1 MESQQNFIAC
11 TRRLIEEAEEAD
23 SESPIEGYSGGKIGY
38 LLASI
43 AQEIRSAP
51 SVYAEIGVFRGATLL
66 HVAEHSGAHCVGID
80 NFSLFNSDGDNE
92 TVVRDKIA
100 KAGLTDVT
108 LINSDFELALKN
120 WPGGAKASEIGLL
133 FVDGPHDYRSQLISL
148 LLAEPL
154 MATVSA
160 IVVDDANYMHV
171 RQATWDFLSCSP
183 GWSLLAEITTECH
196 PAVQADSEK
205 RLAQR
210 KGWSNGI
217 HVLVRDD
224 NHILEFGPQE
234 ARDLSAFYMSH
245 DIFRHRLGPISDVV
259 LDYAD
264 SQTGTAP
271 TGASVKLMK
280 TIRKFVKSN
289 PDRTPS
295 QNTETNGSVCIK
307 LANFGSA
314 IP

>member
-1 MESQQNFIAC
+1 MESQQNFIVR
-11 TRRLIEEAEEAD
+11 TRRLIEAAEEAD
-23 SESPIEGYSGGKIGY
+23 LESPVEGYSGGKIGY

-43 AQEIRSAP
+43 AQEIKSDS

-66 HVAEHSGAHCVGID
+66 HVAKHSGAHCVGID
-80 NFSLFNSDGDNE
+80 NFSLFNPDGNNE
-92 TVVRDKIA
+92 MVVRDKIA
-100 KAGLTDVT
+100 KAGLADVT

-120 WPGGAKASEIGLL
+120 WSGEASEIGLL
-133 FVDGPHDYRSQLISL
+133 FVDGPHDYRSQLIAL

-183 GWSLLAEITTECH
+183 GWGLLAEITTECH
-196 PAVQADSEK
+196 PAVQVDSEK
-205 RLAQR
+205 RLGQR

-224 NHILEFGPQE
+224 NQILEFGPQE
-234 ARDLSAFYMSH
+234 TRDLSAFYMSH
-245 DIFRHRLGPISDVV
+245 DVFRHRLGPISDVA

-264 SQTGTAP
+264 SQTGPAP
-271 TGASVKLMK
+271 TGASMKLKK
-280 TIRKFVKSN
+280 TIREFLKSN
-289 PDRTPS
+289 PGRTPS
-295 QNTETNGSVCIK
+295 QNTDTKGSVSIK
-307 LANFGSA
+307 LANFGPA
-314 IP
+314 LL